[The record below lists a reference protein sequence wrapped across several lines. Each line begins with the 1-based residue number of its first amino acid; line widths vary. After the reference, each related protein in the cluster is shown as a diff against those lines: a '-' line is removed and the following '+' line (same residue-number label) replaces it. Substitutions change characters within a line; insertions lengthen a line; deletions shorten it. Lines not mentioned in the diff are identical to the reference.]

1 MKIRRVLVA
10 NSEGLSRVIDDGE
23 PPRATVAVETPG
35 FEQTLVWYTPAVP
48 TTAHSGSD
56 PTVTTRTLLPE
67 PGGTSFI
74 VLTIPP
80 DAVYADPGFDPKAA
94 AAEAARNSPG
104 IAELFEPDNPG
115 MHTTPTVDYDVVL
128 DGELWLAL
136 DEGEVRLSAGD
147 VVVQH
152 GTRHAW
158 RNKSDKPATLMAVLI
173 GAKDATGSA
182 TEGE

>member
-1 MKIRRVLVA
+1 MKVRRVLVA
-10 NSEGLSRVIDDGE
+10 NDQGTSRVIDDGE

-35 FEQTLVWYTPAVP
+35 FEQALVWQTPPVPALDYT
-48 TTAHSGSD
+48 GID
-56 PTVTTRTLLPE
+56 PTVATRTLLPQ

-74 VLTIPP
+74 ILTFPP
-80 DAVYADPGFDPKAA
+80 DAVYADPGFDPIAA
-94 AAEAARNSPG
+94 GAEAARNSPG

-136 DEGEVRLSAGD
+136 TDGEVHLTAGD

-158 RNKSDKPATLMAVLI
+158 HNKSDKPATLLAVLI
-173 GAKDATGSA
+173 GGQDETASA
-182 TEGE
+182 ERSA